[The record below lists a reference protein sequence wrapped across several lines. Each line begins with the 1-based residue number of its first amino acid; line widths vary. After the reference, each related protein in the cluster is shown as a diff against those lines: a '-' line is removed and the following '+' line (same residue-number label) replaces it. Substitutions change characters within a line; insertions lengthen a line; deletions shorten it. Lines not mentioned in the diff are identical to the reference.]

1 MQSRHNWKVFRLD
14 WRTSPSQYTHRERE
28 RGGGGYISIACVT
41 IASYIFFYRAQ
52 EVISEIK
59 TRYNVYIFI
68 VMVIV
73 VVVCIVVVYSMA
85 EVEDVYHKKG
95 AELSEVVR
103 PIREVNRRHQ
113 QVHVYIRITVA
124 KPLPL
129 HE

>member
-14 WRTSPSQYTHRERE
+14 WRTSPSQYTHIYRERE
-28 RGGGGYISIACVT
+28 IACVT